1 MSYTTYNKLAEQV
14 ELQLGVRSADA
25 DVFRQELILA
35 VKQAYAK
42 IALGRFAALQG
53 ADVAEIDGSLI
64 YPFKN
69 VPVSYDADTDE
80 YYATL
85 PTTTAWLPYGLG
97 INQVSSMKDTK
108 RSYIP
113 VSNAF
118 NILYDGLRSS
128 RLQNR
133 IGYYIENTLIKLVN
147 VDAVNNPSSL
157 YIKVVVPFDIDEDTP
172 VNVPIDFQA
181 DIVSYVVGLYSAV
194 PQKDITNDNL
204 DQR

>member
-1 MSYTTYNKLAEQV
+1 MSYTTYNKLAEQA

-35 VKQAYAK
+35 IKQAYAK
-42 IALGRFAALQG
+42 VALGRFASLQG
-53 ADVAEIDGSLI
+53 QDVAEIDGSLM
-64 YPFKN
+64 YSFKN
-69 VPVSYDADTDE
+69 ITVSYDSDTDE

-85 PTTTAWLPYGLG
+85 PTSTAWFPYGMG

-108 RSYIP
+108 RGYVP
-113 VSNAF
+113 VSDAF
-118 NILYDGLRSS
+118 SVLYDGLRSA

-133 IGYYIENTLIKLVN
+133 IGYYIENNLIKLVN
-147 VDAVNNPSSL
+147 VDAVNNPNSL
-157 YIKVVVPFDIDEDTP
+157 FIRVAVPFDIDEDTP
-172 VNVPIDFQA
+172 INVPIDFQA